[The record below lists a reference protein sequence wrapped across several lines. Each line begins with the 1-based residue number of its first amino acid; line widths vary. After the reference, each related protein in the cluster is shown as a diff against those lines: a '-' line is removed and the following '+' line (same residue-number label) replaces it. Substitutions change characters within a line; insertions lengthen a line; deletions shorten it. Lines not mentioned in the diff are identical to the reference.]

1 MFYFYFNISISVFFT
16 VCYVAL
22 ILYVR
27 KHEERQRQC
36 HCKESAIIETM
47 EKKDIQTTQRTVSHT
62 ECNVPAHNCEMRHE
76 QQQKQCNSKKSPT
89 KETMER
95 NDKQTIQHMVPYTE
109 RNMSGR
115 NCEIKHEEQ
124 RKQCHSKKSTSKETI
139 ERKDK
144 QTAQRLVPHTER
156 NVSGHNWEMFK
167 NSVINTPPL
176 HSDNNVKENL
186 MKKTAPHKKSK
197 KKNHL
202 TTLIA
207 DHVTPLNEE
216 VIYDENK
223 KKLTKHI
230 ALDCE
235 MVGIGDGTESM
246 LARVSIVNRHGFC
259 IYDKYVKPREP
270 VKDYRT
276 KVSGIEPHHL
286 QNGEEFDI
294 VQKEV
299 AEILKG
305 RVLIGHG
312 LKHDLDV
319 LYLSH
324 PRKHLRDTSK
334 FKTFRQLSRGN
345 TPGLKK
351 LAQEL
356 LGREIQTGEHNSIED
371 ARSTMQLYMLY
382 KNKWESECYSKR

>member
-1 MFYFYFNISISVFFT
+1 MKRV
-16 VCYVAL
+16 
-22 ILYVR
+22 
-27 KHEERQRQC
+27 HEEQQKQC
-36 HCKESAIIETM
+36 HPMKSASKETM
-47 EKKDIQTTQRTVSHT
+47 EKKD
-62 ECNVPAHNCEMRHE
+62 
-76 QQQKQCNSKKSPT
+76 
-89 KETMER
+89 
-95 NDKQTIQHMVPYTE
+95 KQTIQRT
-109 RNMSGR
+109 
-115 NCEIKHEEQ
+115 
-124 RKQCHSKKSTSKETI
+124 
-139 ERKDK
+139 
-144 QTAQRLVPHTER
+144 VPHIER
-156 NVSGHNWEMFK
+156 NVFGHNWEMFK
-167 NSVINTPPL
+167 NSALL
-176 HSDNNVKENL
+176 HSDNHVKESVK
-186 MKKTAPHKKSK
+186 KKTSPHKKSK
-197 KKNHL
+197 KKNHS
-202 TTLIA
+202 TSLIA
-207 DHVTPLNEE
+207 DHLTSLNEE

-223 KKLTKHI
+223 KKLTKQI

-235 MVGIGDGTESM
+235 MVGIGDGSESM

-299 AEILKG
+299 AEILRG
-305 RVLIGHG
+305 RILIGHG

-345 TPGLKK
+345 TPSLKK

-356 LGREIQTGEHNSIED
+356 LGKEIQTGEHNSVED